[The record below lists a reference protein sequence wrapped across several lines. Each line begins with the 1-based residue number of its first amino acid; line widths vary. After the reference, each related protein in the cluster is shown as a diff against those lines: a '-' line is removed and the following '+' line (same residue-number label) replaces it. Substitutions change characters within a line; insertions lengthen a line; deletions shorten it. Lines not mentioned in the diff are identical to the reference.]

1 MRSLLLAVLLLLTLP
16 IFQECHKRNPPLCCG
31 PEPPMN
37 SAFTGSWQLIE
48 SIGGI
53 AGGVHPVPTDTLIF
67 LQMHS
72 DYSYARYYNGKNI
85 DSGRFT
91 IRDTI
96 VPGFSNDTLAIVFG
110 AGQPQ
115 LFRFSGDSLFLG
127 QEVTDQQVG
136 VYVRTNPL

>member
-1 MRSLLLAVLLLLTLP
+1 MRSLLLAAFLLLTLP
-16 IFQECHKRNPPLCCG
+16 IFQECHKRPLMCCA

-53 AGGVHPVPTDTLIF
+53 AGGTHPVPSDTPIF

-72 DYSYARYYNGKNI
+72 DYTYARYYNGKNI
-85 DSGRFT
+85 DSGRYTFA
-91 IRDTI
+91 DTI

-110 AGQPQ
+110 PAPPE
-115 LFRFSGDSLFLG
+115 LFRFSGGDSLFLG
-127 QEVTDQQVG
+127 QEITDQQVS
-136 VYVRTNPL
+136 VYVRVNPL